1 MYAIHCMNNIS
12 TVGTDAL
19 ESAGYEFVDDPNEA
33 DAWLVRSANLH
44 EIEAPQSLLA
54 IARAG
59 AGVNNIPVERC
70 AERGIVVFNT
80 PGANSNAVKELVICG
95 MLLACR
101 DIIGGIEWVR
111 DAVDDPQIAKRAE
124 KAKKRFAGCE
134 LAGKRVGVIGL
145 GAIGAQVADALIALG
160 AEVMGYDPYLSIN
173 AAWGLDR
180 RIEHATDLDQLLAA
194 CDFVTLHV
202 PATDATKGMISAEAI
217 SKMKRGA
224 VLLNFARDALVD
236 EQALA
241 EALDDGHLARY
252 VTDFANPASANMKN
266 AIVLPHLGA
275 STGEAEDNCAVMA
288 ARQLRDYLENG
299 NIANSVNFGRVDLG
313 PLVGDWRIAV
323 FHQNAQGV
331 IGQLSQVL
339 ADAGLNIE
347 NMSNVSRGAD
357 AYTLIEV
364 NGTRQRRGHHQAH
377 RPRAREKGPRDLP
390 ERLGSGEERDE
401 ELRSLR
407 PLCARG
413 RLPRARLR
421 GRLSP
426 PRGGARPEDRLHDA
440 GADRLRALRRGST
453 TSSGAPIP
461 TSSATGRASA
471 WATPSSSRYPAPTS
485 RSPPRSFSPTRTS
498 STWSPARRTSGSTT
512 PLAGTSTTSGSG
524 AAARIDIKEMLM
536 GELEAVELLLVR
548 NGRPRRTVIL
558 AFGEDEEVTSRG
570 ATALAAELARPGR
583 ARGLLARRGRV
594 DVLPTRRPTGRPG
607 PRSSTS
613 ASRRRATSTCGSLR
627 PGRGGHSSNP
637 FGGTSLERICVAVAA
652 PRRAS
657 PYAAAHARRRLDLPR
672 CSRRTS

>member
-19 ESAGYEFVDDPNEA
+19 ARAGYAFVDDPQQA

-44 EIEAPQSLLA
+44 EIEPPATLLA

-80 PGANSNAVKELVICG
+80 PGANANAVKELVICG

-101 DIIGGIEWVR
+101 DVIGGIEWVR

-145 GAIGAQVADALIALG
+145 GAIGAQVADVLIALG

-202 PATDATKGMISAEAI
+202 PATEETRGMISAEAI
-217 SKMKRGA
+217 AKMKHGA
-224 VLLNFARDALVD
+224 VLLNFARDSLVD

-241 EALDDGHLARY
+241 EALDDGKIARY

-288 ARQLRDYLENG
+288 ARELRDYLENG
-299 NIANSVNFGRVDLG
+299 NITNSVNYGRVDLG
-313 PLVGDWRIAV
+313 PLTGDPRIAL

-331 IGQLSQVL
+331 IGQLSQAV

-347 NMSNVSRGAD
+347 NMSNVSRGAA
-357 AYTLIEV
+357 AYTLVEV
-364 NGTRQRRGHHQAH
+364 S
-377 RPRAREKGPRDLP
+377 GPVP
-390 ERLGSGEERDE
+390 DE
-401 ELRSLR
+401 VL
-407 PLCARG
+407 
-413 RLPRARLR
+413 ARLAALEHVR
-421 GRLSP
+421 RVRAIV
-426 PRGGARPEDRLHDA
+426 PRG
-440 GADRLRALRRGST
+440 
-453 TSSGAPIP
+453 
-461 TSSATGRASA
+461 
-471 WATPSSSRYPAPTS
+471 
-485 RSPPRSFSPTRTS
+485 
-498 STWSPARRTSGSTT
+498 
-512 PLAGTSTTSGSG
+512 
-524 AAARIDIKEMLM
+524 
-536 GELEAVELLLVR
+536 
-548 NGRPRRTVIL
+548 
-558 AFGEDEEVTSRG
+558 
-570 ATALAAELARPGR
+570 
-583 ARGLLARRGRV
+583 
-594 DVLPTRRPTGRPG
+594 
-607 PRSSTS
+607 
-613 ASRRRATSTCGSLR
+613 
-627 PGRGGHSSNP
+627 
-637 FGGTSLERICVAVAA
+637 
-652 PRRAS
+652 
-657 PYAAAHARRRLDLPR
+657 
-672 CSRRTS
+672 